1 MTNTNEIVNEAIE
14 HVTTEAIDDVAD
26 AIVANDAVT
35 EVNGNN
41 GIGPVE
47 ATLMIA
53 GGAALIY
60 VAVKGVK
67 WAKAKIKDAN
77 EVRKAKK
84 AAKMAAKQAEIVADV
99 EAEEA
104 ECDEDAVEA

>member
-26 AIVANDAVT
+26 AIVANDVAA
-35 EVNGNN
+35 EVNGGN
-41 GIGPVE
+41 GIGPIE
-47 ATLMIA
+47 ATLMIT
-53 GGAALIY
+53 GAAALFY

-67 WAKAKIKDAN
+67 WTVGAIKGVN

-84 AAKMAAKQAEIVADV
+84 AAKLAAKQEEVIADV

>member
-1 MTNTNEIVNEAIE
+1 MTNTHEIVNEAIE

-26 AIVANDAVT
+26 AIVANDVAA
-35 EVNGNN
+35 EVNGGN
-41 GIGPVE
+41 GIGPIE
-47 ATLMIA
+47 ATLMITGA
-53 GGAALIY
+53 AALIY

-67 WAKAKIKDAN
+67 WTVGAIKGVN

-84 AAKMAAKQAEIVADV
+84 AAKMAAKQEENVAEV

-104 ECDEDAVEA
+104 EYDENAVEA